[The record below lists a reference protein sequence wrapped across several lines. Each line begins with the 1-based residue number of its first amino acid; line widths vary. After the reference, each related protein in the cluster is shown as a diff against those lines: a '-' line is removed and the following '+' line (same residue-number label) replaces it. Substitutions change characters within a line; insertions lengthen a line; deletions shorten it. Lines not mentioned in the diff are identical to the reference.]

1 LVLLS
6 LLVVL
11 VIGVSSDAQ
20 NQDLPFFPCQ
30 ESDDFALVTLDN
42 ATIEEG
48 FLSTCLVVGYTWYGG
63 SEAADG
69 QYLRRHVMLALSM
82 DNVSW
87 LDCKGHGFDR
97 YENESQYFRVYNS
110 LTHPFPFDVEAG
122 ETLYVCILYG
132 TGFEW
137 ELPVLSEPS
146 FNNQTPSVGIAV
158 PSGIYRHWYFSID
171 WRVSGIFGFVLF
183 WIAAVFLIS
192 RPLKQGKLRE

>member
-1 LVLLS
+1 MVLLS

-11 VIGVSSDAQ
+11 VIGVSSDAH

-30 ESDDFALVTLDN
+30 ESDDFAFVSLDN
-42 ATIEEG
+42 VTIEEG
-48 FLSTCLVVGYTWYGG
+48 FLSTSLVVGYTWYGG
-63 SEAADG
+63 CEGADE
-69 QYLRRHVMLALSM
+69 QYLHPYVMLALSM

-87 LDCKGHGFDR
+87 LDCVGYSFDQ

-132 TGFEW
+132 TGIG
-137 ELPVLSEPS
+137 LPVLSEPS
-146 FNNQTPSVGIAV
+146 FNHQTPSVGVVV
-158 PSGIYRHWYFSID
+158 PSGIFRHWYFTID
-171 WRVSGIFGFVLF
+171 WRVPGIFGFVLF
-183 WIAAVFLIS
+183 WVVVVFLLS